1 MYNTCRA
8 ADLIPVMYSPTTG
21 NSWSVD
27 EIHVDDIFDVI
38 RSRRYRVPLARNAVV
53 LT

>member
-1 MYNTCRA
+1 
-8 ADLIPVMYSPTTG
+8 MYSPTTG
-21 NSWSVD
+21 SSWSVD

-38 RSRRYRVPLARNAVV
+38 RSRRYTTPLSRAANV